1 MRRIFGKAPEKAPA
15 PTLDATSSRL
25 SGRGDT
31 LDDKIKKLDEQ
42 LIKHREAIQKLRP
55 GPAQDN
61 AKRRALNVLK
71 QKRLYENQREQ
82 LYSQQYNVDQT
93 AFMME
98 SVQDSVQ
105 TVQAM
110 KAAGKE
116 LKTAMKRDELDI
128 SGIERMQDDM
138 ADIMDMHND
147 IQEVLGQNYGVP
159 DDIDE
164 EELLG
169 ELDALEADMAFEAEE
184 QAAGALPSYLQEQ
197 ELPEAPQGGGH
208 LPAEPEQ
215 GFPAMRT

>member
-1 MRRIFGKAPEKAPA
+1 MVMAA
-15 PTLDATSSRL
+15 
-25 SGRGDT
+25 
-31 LDDKIKKLDEQ
+31 
-42 LIKHREAIQKLRP
+42 
-55 GPAQDN
+55 
-61 AKRRALNVLK
+61 
-71 QKRLYENQREQ
+71 
-82 LYSQQYNVDQT
+82 
-93 AFMME
+93 
-98 SVQDSVQ
+98 QDSVQ